1 MPLSTSSF
9 RPLFQRA
16 GLAAR
21 SFTTSAP
28 RSVSRMMITG
38 RLANNPEVLNTSSG
52 QEIIKYTIASPYGP
66 RERRQTSFFRIAS
79 FPTPGPQRDHL
90 LSLPKG

>member
-38 RLANNPEVLNTSSG
+38 RLANNPEASNTASG
-52 QEIIKYTIASPYGP
+52 QEIVKYTIASPYGP
-66 RERRQTSFFRIAS
+66 RDRRQTSFFRISS
-79 FPTPGPQRDHL
+79 FPSGGPQRDHL